1 MFLFLFFY
9 VNILLGDNM
18 IKKRIIVL
26 GCLFLVGVV
35 IGFAVGLLSDEGS
48 KELELTYSTNGGVP
62 YEWEYEIADESIVK
76 FVKNKNINKETEL
89 VEGGRVDINY
99 VFKGLKEGKTTI
111 TFKYV
116 NIIDGTIDK
125 EEKNTVRVD
134 RNKNISLVAID

>member
-1 MFLFLFFY
+1 
-9 VNILLGDNM
+9 M

-26 GCLFLVGVV
+26 GCLFLVGVG

-134 RNKNISLVAID
+134 KNKNISLVAID

>member
-1 MFLFLFFY
+1 
-9 VNILLGDNM
+9 M

-26 GCLFLVGVV
+26 GCLFLVGVG

-62 YEWEYEIADESIVK
+62 YEWQYEIEDESIVK

-134 RNKNISLVAID
+134 KNKNISLVAID